1 MSHYEEKRKIGDQLK
16 EEILRKLVEP
26 SYYIDVNE
34 TLKGRKCWRVSGHV
48 FESFSKIL
56 LAVSSVLSFAAGV
69 YDDKVLSFIAGTLST
84 TSLACFQ
91 FSLYSM
97 RMHKKNS
104 LELNQLLEKI
114 DIEGVPIF
122 GSMRESDPAQQYEQY
137 SEPSL
142 MCRQVS
148 TEEKRPVQ
156 IITEVYKQSDLPDE
170 QKESEYSHEKS
181 EKSESTPLIE
191 MQVINKNNTI
201 SPNMSTLPIIQR
213 INSFENISGNSTNES
228 TNSNNDPSTPRNSM
242 V

>member
-16 EEILRKLVEP
+16 EEILKKLVEP

-69 YDDKVLSFIAGTLST
+69 YDDKVLSFVAGTLST

-91 FSLYSM
+91 FSLYSI

-104 LELNQLLEKI
+104 LELNQLLEKL

-122 GSMRESDPAQQYEQY
+122 ESMRDSDPAQQYAQY
-137 SEPSL
+137 NEPDM

-148 TEEKRPVQ
+148 IEEKRPVQ
-156 IITEVYKQSDLPDE
+156 IITEEYKQSDLPDE

-181 EKSESTPLIE
+181 EKSETTPLIE
-191 MQVINKNNTI
+191 MQVINKNNTT
-201 SPNMSTLPIIQR
+201 SPNTSTLPTIQR
-213 INSFENISGNSTNES
+213 INSFENISNNSTNDS
-228 TNSNNDPSTPRNSM
+228 NNSNNDPSTPRNSM

>member
-1 MSHYEEKRKIGDQLK
+1 MTYYEEKRKIGDQLK
-16 EEILRKLVEP
+16 EEILKKLVEP

-122 GSMRESDPAQQYEQY
+122 GSMRDPETAQQRYEEY
-137 SEPSL
+137 SEPKM
-142 MCRQVS
+142 MCKEVPI
-148 TEEKRPVQ
+148 EEKRPLQ
-156 IITEVYKQSDLPDE
+156 IITKAYKQSDLSDD
-170 QKESEYSHEKS
+170 QKESEYSN

-191 MQVINKNNTI
+191 MQVINKNNTT
-201 SPNMSTLPIIQR
+201 SPNTSTLPTIQR
-213 INSFENISGNSTNES
+213 INSFENISNNSTNDS
-228 TNSNNDPSTPRNSM
+228 NNSNNDPSTPRNSM

>member
-104 LELNQLLEKI
+104 LELNQLLEKL

-122 GSMRESDPAQQYEQY
+122 ESMRDSDPAQQYAQY
-137 SEPSL
+137 NEPDM

-148 TEEKRPVQ
+148 IEEKRPVQ
-156 IITEVYKQSDLPDE
+156 IITEEYKQSELPDE

-191 MQVINKNNTI
+191 MQVINKNNTN
-201 SPNMSTLPIIQR
+201 SSNTSTLPTIQR
-213 INSFENISGNSTNES
+213 INSFENISN
-228 TNSNNDPSTPRNSM
+228 NSNNDPSTPRNSM